1 MTSHETMHATSGYR
15 RKGPD
20 YLNSPDMVAFTIGRV
35 VMAKMTA
42 GRPLSWNTLR
52 ARLMHIAEGDT
63 VDLPA
68 GVNTE
73 MALAALRYLPALPEV
88 SRFKG

>member
-1 MTSHETMHATSGYR
+1 MTSHGTMHATNGYR

-20 YLNSPDMVAFTIGRV
+20 YLSNPDMVAFTIGRV

-42 GRPLSWNTLR
+42 GRSLSWNTLR

-63 VDLPA
+63 ADLPA
-68 GVNTE
+68 GVNAE
-73 MALAALRYLPALPEV
+73 MALAVLRYLPALPEV

>member
-1 MTSHETMHATSGYR
+1 VTSHGTMRATNGYR

-20 YLNSPDMVAFTIGRV
+20 YLNNPDMVAFTIGWI
-35 VMAKMTA
+35 VMAKMTT
-42 GRPLSWNTLR
+42 GSPLSWNTLR
-52 ARLMHIAEGDT
+52 ARLIYIAEGDT
-63 VDLPA
+63 ADLPA
-68 GVNTE
+68 GVNAE